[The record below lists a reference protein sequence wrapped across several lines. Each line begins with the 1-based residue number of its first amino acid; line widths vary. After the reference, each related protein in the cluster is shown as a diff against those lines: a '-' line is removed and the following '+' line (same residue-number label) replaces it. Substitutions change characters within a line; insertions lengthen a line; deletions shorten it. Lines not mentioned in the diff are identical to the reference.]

1 MKKIYQPSF
10 LDENNKPISLVSAWV
25 GLEKIIKPIVKDF
38 NLNTN
43 SALEIGVDYG
53 YSLSALSNVFEE
65 VVGVD
70 TFCGDVHAGTRD
82 ESQYQIVLKNF
93 SEVNNVQL
101 IKSSYQEYF
110 ESLDKQK
117 HFDLIHVDI
126 VHTFQET
133 YDCGK
138 LSLEH
143 SNCVI
148 FHDTESF
155 SDVNKACGQLS
166 VDFECEFFNYPYSH
180 GLGILVKR

>member
-10 LDENNKPISLVSAWV
+10 LDEDNKPISAISAWV
-25 GLEKIIKPIVKDF
+25 GLEKIIRPIVKDF
-38 NLNTN
+38 NLNN
-43 SALEIGVDYG
+43 KSALEIGVDYG

-70 TFCGDVHAGTRD
+70 MFCGDVHTGVRN
-82 ESQYQIVLKNF
+82 ENQYQMVLKNF

-110 ESLDKQK
+110 DSLDKQAS
-117 HFDLIHVDI
+117 FDLVHVDI

-133 YDCGK
+133 YECGK
-138 LSLEH
+138 LALEH
-143 SNCVI
+143 SRCVI

-155 SDVNKACGQLS
+155 SDVNRACEQLS
-166 VDFECEFFNYPYSH
+166 VDLDCDFYNYPYSH